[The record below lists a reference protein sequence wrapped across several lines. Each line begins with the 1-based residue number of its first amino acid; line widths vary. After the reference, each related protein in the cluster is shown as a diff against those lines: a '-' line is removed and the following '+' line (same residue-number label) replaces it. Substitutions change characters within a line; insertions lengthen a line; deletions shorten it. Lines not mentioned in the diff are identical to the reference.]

1 MSPKCIQNET
11 EYQTVLARI
20 DKLMDAAPDSA
31 AEDELDQLVGL
42 VVIYEEVH
50 FPI

>member
-1 MSPKCIQNET
+1 MSPKSIQNET

-20 DKLMDAAPDSA
+20 DKLMDVAPGSA
-31 AEDELDQLVGL
+31 EEDELDVLVGL
-42 VVIYEEVH
+42 VVSYEEVH